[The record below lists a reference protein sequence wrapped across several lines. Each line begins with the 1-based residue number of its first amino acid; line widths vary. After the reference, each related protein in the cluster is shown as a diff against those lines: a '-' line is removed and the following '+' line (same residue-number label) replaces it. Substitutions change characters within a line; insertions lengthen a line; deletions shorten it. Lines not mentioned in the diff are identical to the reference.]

1 MAYWRSGIHSIDNYA
16 EAVARWEGI
25 KPIRGRDVTCKPLGR
40 RNYVDS
46 FRIFKRESDGAI
58 QCILYNT
65 PVVTFTPEDN
75 IVIDTAGF
83 NNGGSTRK
91 FIDEVAPC
99 GLSAV
104 VFDGSMCLRI
114 ANPTLDA
121 ANSKGDYRLQR
132 KRPTLLRRTQTGW
145 VVMGADKR
153 AVHKVNRKGKKAMLD
168 RYKPFFDYLDAF
180 CRLRVNEKVGEEEIQ
195 EVLGDNYAKCA
206 GSQGRKEDRYALL
219 MGYMASTGEE
229 QHVDYYRAV
238 MCLCCEV
245 YGVDAVQMKGIL
257 TSILSGAH
265 RDEVFVTEVV
275 PEGKV
280 KKDAYDYYFK
290 TTWDEYHEAHPTRPT
305 WQAKIALAG

>member
-25 KPIRGRDVTCKPLGR
+25 KHIRGRDVTCKPLGR

-75 IVIDTAGF
+75 IVIDVEGY
-83 NNGGSTRK
+83 NNGSSRK
-91 FIDEVAPC
+91 FIDEVTPC
-99 GLSAV
+99 GISAY

-121 ANSKGDYRLQR
+121 ANSRGDYRLQR

-145 VVMGADKR
+145 VVMGAEKR
-153 AVHKVNRKGKKAMLD
+153 AVHKVNRKGKKAVMD

-180 CRLRVNEKVGEEEIQ
+180 CRLRKDTPVVTPEECRAVLPSTYLVNWTQPK
-195 EVLGDNYAKCA
+195 
-206 GSQGRKEDRYALL
+206 SFALL
-219 MGYMASTGEE
+219 MNYLSSTGEE
-229 QHVDYYRAV
+229 QHVDYYKAALL
-238 MCLCCEV
+238 LCSQCNQQAATPQTRDRLIE
-245 YGVDAVQMKGIL
+245 
-257 TSILSGAH
+257 ILSGIH

-280 KKDAYDYYFK
+280 KKDAYTYYFGN
-290 TTWDEYHEAHPTRPT
+290 TWNEYHEEHPAHPT
-305 WQAKIALAG
+305 WQTKIALAG